1 MKLLFLSLVLTAA
14 ALCAQ
19 VPSLPQRDSLP
30 PGSRMPEI
38 SAQWINEPVRKT
50 PGEKQKQITVLTLV
64 DILSPNIFQTL
75 RMIESLEKKYALE
88 TRGVVTLETVARNDL
103 NLVKKILKSN
113 DSPFV
118 LAIGVDDKGRT
129 FKRFDT
135 TVGTLPFTIIAQN
148 GAIVWKGHP
157 VEIETVTDA
166 ILADEF
172 SLSRQK
178 KITALRQQLQSA
190 LKAGLPDVVAQTAEK
205 ILAIAPLDT
214 IAMQAR
220 LYAFEQKGQTAE
232 EARFLAEHIR
242 RHPANSL
249 QMRMLLL
256 DLLQRLDDGAAWNKT
271 VAETVAE
278 AAKKPEDALNF
289 AAYLLDRSA
298 MANMPIQAI
307 LSLSDSAVRSFQ
319 SSPRQD
325 MYADAL
331 EIAARTQYAACRLDP
346 AIDLQKKAVA
356 VREKSRSPFLNRS
369 RKSLA
374 FFESLKTLK

>member
-103 NLVKKILKSN
+103 SLVKKILKSN

-135 TVGTLPFTIIAQN
+135 TVGTLPFTIIAQH

-298 MANMPIQAI
+298 MADMPIQAI

-331 EIAARTQYAACRLDP
+331 EIAARAQYAACRLDP

>member
-103 NLVKKILKSN
+103 SLVKKILKSN

-242 RHPANSL
+242 RHPANSY
-249 QMRMLLL
+249 RCACFCWIFCSVWTTEPPGTKPS
-256 DLLQRLDDGAAWNKT
+256 RKPSRRPR
-271 VAETVAE
+271 
-278 AAKKPEDALNF
+278 KKPEDALNF

-298 MANMPIQAI
+298 MADMPIQAI

-319 SSPRQD
+319 SSRVQD

-331 EIAARTQYAACRLDP
+331 EIAAPCPVCGLP
-346 AIDLQKKAVA
+346 
-356 VREKSRSPFLNRS
+356 S
-369 RKSLA
+369 
-374 FFESLKTLK
+374 

>member
-298 MANMPIQAI
+298 MADMPIQAI

-331 EIAARTQYAACRLDP
+331 EIAARAKYAACRLNQ
-346 AIDLQKKAVA
+346 AIALQKEAVA
-356 VREKSRSPFLNRS
+356 VREKSKSPFLNRS

>member
-103 NLVKKILKSN
+103 SLVKKILKSN

-135 TVGTLPFTIIAQN
+135 TVGTLPITIIAQN

-298 MANMPIQAI
+298 MADMPIQAI

-331 EIAARTQYAACRLDP
+331 EIAARAQYAACRLDP

>member
-1 MKLLFLSLVLTAA
+1 MT
-14 ALCAQ
+14 
-19 VPSLPQRDSLP
+19 VPSCSQSESMTRDGHSNALTRP
-30 PGSRMPEI
+30 
-38 SAQWINEPVRKT
+38 SAHSVHNHCSKR
-50 PGEKQKQITVLTLV
+50 G
-64 DILSPNIFQTL
+64 DC
-75 RMIESLEKKYALE
+75 LERA
-88 TRGVVTLETVARNDL
+88 
-103 NLVKKILKSN
+103 S
-113 DSPFV
+113 
-118 LAIGVDDKGRT
+118 
-129 FKRFDT
+129 
-135 TVGTLPFTIIAQN
+135 
-148 GAIVWKGHP
+148 

-178 KITALRQQLQSA
+178 KITALRQQLAVRAQSRS
-190 LKAGLPDVVAQTAEK
+190 AGMSWRRPRK
-205 ILAIAPLDT
+205 KFSPSPPLDT

-278 AAKKPEDALNF
+278 AAKKTGGRPELRRVSARPPPPWRTCRF
-289 AAYLLDRSA
+289 RRSSPCRIPRSA
-298 MANMPIQAI
+298 A
-307 LSLSDSAVRSFQ
+307 
-319 SSPRQD
+319 SSPPRVRT

-331 EIAARTQYAACRLDP
+331 EIAARAQYAACRLDP

-356 VREKSRSPFLNRS
+356 VREKKQEVPFLNRS
-369 RKSLA
+369 RKASPSLNR
-374 FFESLKTLK
+374 

>member
-271 VAETVAE
+271 VEETVAE

-298 MANMPIQAI
+298 MADMPIQAI

-331 EIAARTQYAACRLDP
+331 EIAARAQYAACRLDP

-356 VREKSRSPFLNRS
+356 VREKSKSPFLNRS

>member
-103 NLVKKILKSN
+103 SLVKKILKSN

-298 MANMPIQAI
+298 MADMPIQAI

-331 EIAARTQYAACRLDP
+331 EIAARAQYAACRLDP

-356 VREKSRSPFLNRS
+356 VREKSKSPFLNRS

>member
-298 MANMPIQAI
+298 MADMPIQAI

-331 EIAARTQYAACRLDP
+331 EIAARAQYAACRLDP

>member
-103 NLVKKILKSN
+103 SLVKKILKSN

-298 MANMPIQAI
+298 MADMPIQAI

-331 EIAARTQYAACRLDP
+331 EIAARAQYAACRLDP